1 MKITPWKRMTAVL
14 VLAAMLGQGCAAPG
28 ARLQYLIGEEKTLEH
43 YKDYATAIE
52 FPVESEPSQTDPAL
66 FRPPRSLNSLDEVEQ
81 RFVSLDECV
90 RLALANS
97 SIIIDDQSFG
107 SPGNPLLANPSR
119 VASVYDTAIQETSF
133 LFGNRGTEAALSDF
147 DAILTN
153 SMQVGRAEDV
163 QNTANVG
170 LNAGDVLVDDTAQWQ
185 ARLEKAFANSGTF
198 ALQHEWNYS
207 EANTTRLFPS
217 AYTGSVS
224 AEYRQP
230 LLAGAG
236 TEFTRTAG
244 PLAQGVRGVSGVS
257 QGVLISRI
265 NTDISLV
272 DFEQSVTT
280 LVRDVEKIYWD
291 LYLSLQLYHSEVETF
306 RDIVEFQKTV
316 QSRRDT
322 DASDAYYQAI
332 NRLYEADARMKGSLV
347 DVQVAEQR
355 LRRLLGL
362 PLEDGQFLTPVDKP
376 TEAKLVP
383 DWESCLIE
391 SLTHRPELRR
401 QKWEIRS
408 LELQLAAAKNLA
420 RPRLDF
426 VSNYKVNG
434 FGDHLLG
441 SNDDDGQ
448 TDVGYNSA
456 YEALTQGNNTGWGVG
471 VQFSMP
477 VGLRLARAQVRNYEL
492 RLRKARQALQ
502 RQETEVSGELLLAM
516 REMER
521 WYELAESGAKRAE
534 NGSIFA
540 NTTRARVFREKV
552 RDPIALGRVLEAKI
566 TSRDADQSYLRSV
579 IEYNKA
585 ITDLNFRKGTLLANN
600 SVFLSEG
607 EWNPEA
613 YDDVLRRAEAMTHA
627 IDNPQLESSPSE
639 FVAGPGQNAW
649 ESLGSPDRPHIP
661 GVIDEVAVPQSN
673 IEEPREPSEPAAVPP
688 AMDPEE
694 ATPPVQPRPATPPQ
708 EFDATFQDSAL
719 PESGSPRGLN

>member
-1 MKITPWKRMTAVL
+1 MNITRWKRSTAL
-14 VLAAMLGQGCAAPG
+14 LLLAAMLGQGCAAPG
-28 ARLQYLIGEEKTLEH
+28 ARLQYLIGEDKVLEH

-52 FPVESEPSQTDPAL
+52 YPVETEPNQTDPNL
-66 FRPPRSLNSLDEVEQ
+66 FRAPRTLNSLEEVEQ
-81 RFVSLDECV
+81 RFVRLDECV

-147 DAILTN
+147 DAIFTN
-153 SMQVGRAEDV
+153 SMQWGRSEDV

-170 LNAGDVLVDDTAQWQ
+170 LNQGDVLVDETAQWQ
-185 ARLEKAFANSGTF
+185 TRLEKSLANSGTV
-198 ALQHEWNYS
+198 ALQNEWNYS
-207 EANTTRLFPS
+207 DANTQRLFPS
-217 AYTGSVS
+217 AFTGSLS

-230 LLAGAG
+230 LLAGSG

-280 LVRDVEKIYWD
+280 LVRDVERIYWD
-291 LYLSLQLYHSEVETF
+291 LYLALQLYHSEVETF
-306 RDIVEFQKTV
+306 KDIVDFQRTLET
-316 QSRRDT
+316 RRDT
-322 DASDAYYQAI
+322 DAGDAYFQAI
-332 NRLYEADARMKGSLV
+332 NRLYEADGRLKGSLV
-347 DVQVAEQR
+347 DVQIAEQR

-362 PLEDGQFLTPVDKP
+362 PLEDGQFLTPIDKP
-376 TEAKLVP
+376 TEAKLIP
-383 DWESCLIE
+383 EWESSLVE
-391 SLTHRPELRR
+391 SLAHRPELRR

-408 LELQLAAAKNLA
+408 LELQLAAAKNLS

-426 VSNYKVNG
+426 VSNYRVNG

-441 SNDDDGQ
+441 QNDDDGQ
-448 TDVGYNSA
+448 TAEGYNSA
-456 YEALTQGNNTGWGVG
+456 LESLTQGNNTGWGLG
-471 VQFSMP
+471 LQFSLP

-502 RQETEVSGELLLAM
+502 RQESEIGGELLLAI

-521 WYELAESGAKRAE
+521 WYELAETGAKRAE
-534 NGSIFA
+534 NGAVFA
-540 NTTRARVFREKV
+540 NTTRSRVFREKV

-566 TSRDADQSYLRSV
+566 TSRDADQGYLRSV

-585 ITDLNFRKGTLLANN
+585 ITDLNFRKGTLLINN
-600 SVFLSEG
+600 SIFLSEG

-613 YDDVLRRAEAMTHA
+613 YDEVYRRAEAMTHA
-627 IDNPQLESSPSE
+627 IDNPNLETRPGE
-639 FVAGPGQNAW
+639 FVAGPGDNAW

-661 GVIDEVAVPQSN
+661 GVIDGVTSPQAVNPQMSVP
-673 IEEPREPSEPAAVPP
+673 EVPP
-688 AMDPEE
+688 ETAPEATDGTMPEE
-694 ATPPVQPRPATPPQ
+694 APKPADPPQDFGTTQQNPVQRLNYQRP
-708 EFDATFQDSAL
+708 L
-719 PESGSPRGLN
+719 R

>member
-1 MKITPWKRMTAVL
+1 MNISRWKRSTAML
-14 VLAAMLGQGCAAPG
+14 LLAAMLGQGCAAPG
-28 ARLQYLIGEEKTLEH
+28 ARLQYLIGEEKSLQH
-43 YKDYATAIE
+43 YRDYATAIE
-52 FPVESEPSQTDPAL
+52 FPVEAEPNETDPNL
-66 FRPPRSLNSLDEVEQ
+66 FRTPRTLNSLDDVEQ
-81 RFVSLDECV
+81 RFVRLDECV

-147 DAILTN
+147 DAIFTN
-153 SMQVGRAEDV
+153 SMQWGKSEDV

-170 LNAGDVLVDDTAQWQ
+170 LNQGDVLVDQTAQWQ
-185 ARLEKAFANSGTF
+185 SRLEKSLSNSGTV

-207 EANTTRLFPS
+207 DANTTRLFPS
-217 AYTGSVS
+217 AFTGSVS

-230 LLAGAG
+230 LLAGSG

-291 LYLSLQLYHSEVETF
+291 LYLALQLYHSEVQTF
-306 RDIVEFQKTV
+306 KDIVDFQQKLE
-316 QSRRDT
+316 SRRDT

-347 DVQVAEQR
+347 DVQIAEQR

-362 PLEDGQFLTPVDKP
+362 PLEDGQFLTPIDRP
-376 TEAKLVP
+376 TEAKLIP
-383 DWESCLIE
+383 DWEASLVE
-391 SLTHRPELRR
+391 SLAHRVELRR

-426 VSNYKVNG
+426 VSNYRVNG
-434 FGDHLLG
+434 FGDSLFG
-441 SNDDDGQ
+441 ENDDDGQ
-448 TDVGYNSA
+448 TDVGYASA
-456 YEALTQGNNTGWGVG
+456 YESLTQGNNTGWGLG
-471 VQFSMP
+471 LQLSMP

-502 RQETEVSGELLLAM
+502 RQESEIGGELLLAI

-540 NTTRARVFREKV
+540 NTTRARVDREKM

-585 ITDLNFRKGTLLANN
+585 ITDLNYRKGTLLVNN
-600 SVFLSEG
+600 SILMSEG

-613 YDDVLRRAEAMTHA
+613 YDEVYRRAEAMTHA
-627 IDNPQLESSPSE
+627 IDNPNLNTKPSE

-661 GVIDEVAVPQSN
+661 GVIDGILPPAESEPLSEVPQAPPEAAPEEETAPMPQPN
-673 IEEPREPSEPAAVPP
+673 NGTEPQDPPQKFEATFEEPIQR
-688 AMDPEE
+688 MNY
-694 ATPPVQPRPATPPQ
+694 QRP
-708 EFDATFQDSAL
+708 L
-719 PESGSPRGLN
+719 K